1 MGRSTKATTDIQIA
15 FCGSAGDG
23 TIAAG
28 DIFKQAM
35 AAAGFNVIA
44 FDVYPPEI
52 RGFGKCIARADHF
65 QTGLFPET
73 AIRCP
78 HFAR

>member
-1 MGRSTKATTDIQIA
+1 MARDAKQRTDIQIA

-28 DIFKQAM
+28 DILKQAM
-35 AAAGFNVIA
+35 AKAGYNVIA

-52 RGFGKCIARADHF
+52 RGFGKCIARARITSE
-65 QTGLFPET
+65 QVYS
-73 AIRCP
+73 
-78 HFAR
+78 